1 MAPLLLWNNCFW
13 LFFYTIMVSSV
24 VSAYSRTIMTRFVL
38 IETHHKGNV
47 GAAARALKTMG
58 FDALVLLSPRDSK
71 VLSRQRT
78 KEAASGALDVLAK
91 TQIVESLDQALE
103 GMTHVCAT
111 AMPHSMSLTR
121 PEYDTFQAPRVYFE
135 NILQNDRDV
144 RIAFL
149 FGNERVG
156 MREKHVLQCDALL
169 GIPTNPVSVSCVYSS
184 CGLLYIALNVKYLL

>member
-1 MAPLLLWNNCFW
+1 
-13 LFFYTIMVSSV
+13 
-24 VSAYSRTIMTRFVL
+24 
-38 IETHHKGNV
+38 
-47 GAAARALKTMG
+47 
-58 FDALVLLSPRDSK
+58 
-71 VLSRQRT
+71 
-78 KEAASGALDVLAK
+78 
-91 TQIVESLDQALE
+91 
-103 GMTHVCAT
+103 
-111 AMPHSMSLTR
+111 MSLTR

-156 MREKHVLQCDALL
+156 MREKHVLKCDALL